1 MLLNQRPPPMQ
12 VGEWPMGE
20 VQPKLLWP
28 QCKGCGSTTHLTQLL
43 QLQRP
48 PNLSKLPRLPPPQN
62 TIRLQLPPS
71 HPLQGIDR
79 ITVVTGLS
87 YYHPTGC
94 HPPVGGMVRIRLIC
108 WLVLFSPCKLVTRE
122 VGDFKN
128 PEAGVLFSP
137 GQILLHQVT
146 W

>member
-1 MLLNQRPPPMQ
+1 MLLNCSYFNFLCNDFLSL
-12 VGEWPMGE
+12 GLKAE
-20 VQPKLLWP
+20 
-28 QCKGCGSTTHLTQLL
+28 GSTCSHAVMTMKFFTSRGWSSFTSSPSSPSGDIYRLL
-43 QLQRP
+43 FFVSRGW
-48 PNLSKLPRLPPPQN
+48 S
-62 TIRLQLPPS
+62 TF
-71 HPLQGIDR
+71 
-79 ITVVTGLS
+79 GLS